1 MTIDDA
7 EGAVGHQS
15 LYPVD
20 VRRDVRIPTSD
31 RSVSLSADLYLP
43 QGVEPVPALVT
54 VVPYRKDLGNGYHN
68 SLLWFAQRGYAG
80 VLVDNAGLGSSDG
93 TPHAP
98 WGSGETDDAI
108 AAIDWAAAQPWCD
121 GKIGMWGISHGG
133 FTALRAASR
142 QPPQLRAI
150 IPIMNAVDVER
161 DVMHPGG
168 ARGDFLRLALWGS
181 GQLLQQLL
189 PPFINHTSGDEQRRW
204 HRRLHETEPA
214 IISLAR
220 LAPGDPEWRNRTVD
234 VDAVTIPALCVGG
247 WQDVYPETTLQR
259 CYEKIQG
266 PKKLIVGPWGHTLPH
281 ESPFGA
287 IDFLPITLRWWDH
300 WLRDTANGVMDEPSV
315 SLYVQGDTA
324 SWRSY
329 DSWPVATDELVLT
342 SADEVLAETTPG
354 ESGTGSSGTG
364 SSGTG
369 SVGRYVSDPSIGA
382 LSGLR
387 GVALGALGLP
397 QDQHDDDMRAL
408 SVTSSPLEHDITLGG
423 AAEVKVRL
431 AAPLS
436 EPAEAQ
442 PIERLVIRLCEVDPR
457 GRSTFITTG
466 MVCPRRQTES
476 ESVTLAPAA
485 HRVRAGHRIRV
496 TISDADFPRLVPLP
510 DPATIEV
517 ASIELKLPTV
527 TDDDGSPL
535 QMPALAGPHSEAETR
550 HGSWKVTRNRS
561 DDGIE
566 VDIETD
572 RSGSSS
578 RDGHRLDV
586 TTQYIAQVSRESPEL
601 ASVRATHYA
610 TAVMQ
615 TGEKIAVEV
624 TVECTQTRL
633 CVSETVIQD
642 GASVVSRSWDDSLEH
657 GVRPSLYQARETS
670 GRLLTAP

>member
-7 EGAVGHQS
+7 EGAVGRQS
-15 LYPVD
+15 LYPVE
-20 VRRDVRIPTSD
+20 VRRDVRIPISD
-31 RSVSLSADLYLP
+31 QSASLSADLYLP
-43 QGVEPVPALVT
+43 QGAEPAPALVT
-54 VVPYRKDLGNGYHN
+54 VVPYRKDLGNGYHD

-98 WGSGETDDAI
+98 WSPSETDDAI

-161 DVMHPGG
+161 DAMHPGG

-189 PPFINHTSGDEQRRW
+189 PPFVNHTSGDEQRRW
-204 HRRLHETEPA
+204 HRRLHDTEPA
-214 IISLAR
+214 IIPLAR
-220 LAPGDPEWRNRTVD
+220 LAPGDPEWHKRTVD

-247 WQDVYPETTLQR
+247 WQDIFPEATLQR

-287 IDFLPITLRWWDH
+287 IDFLPIALRWWDH

-315 SLYVQGDTA
+315 SLYVQGNAA

-329 DSWPVATDELVLT
+329 DSWPVAKDELVLT
-342 SADEVLAETTPG
+342 NADDLLAETTPG
-354 ESGTGSSGTG
+354 ESGTGSAGTG
-364 SSGTG
+364 SA
-369 SVGRYVSDPSIGA
+369 GRYVSDPSIGA

-408 SVTSSPLEHDITLGG
+408 SVTSSPMEHGITIGG

-431 AAPLS
+431 AAPPA
-436 EPAEAQ
+436 EPVEAQ
-442 PIERLVIRLCEVDPR
+442 PIERLVVRLCEVDPQ
-457 GRSTFITTG
+457 GRSTFITSG
-466 MVCPRRQTES
+466 MVCPRRHTES

-485 HRVRAGHRIRV
+485 HRVRAGHRVRV

-510 DPATIEV
+510 DPVMIEV
-517 ASIELKLPTV
+517 ASIEITLPTF
-527 TDDDGSPL
+527 TDNDGYPL
-535 QMPALAGPHSEAETR
+535 RMPALAAPHSEADTR

-561 DDGIE
+561 DDSVEVVIE
-566 VDIETD
+566 KG
-572 RSGSSS
+572 RSGSATH
-578 RDGHRLDV
+578 DGHRLDV
-586 TTQYIAQVSRESPEL
+586 TTRYIARVSRENSGS
-601 ASVRATHYA
+601 AIAGATHSA

-615 TGEKIAVEV
+615 TGETIIVNV
-624 TVECTQTRL
+624 SVECTRTRL
-633 CVSETVIQD
+633 RVDGNVIQD
-642 GASVVSRSWDDSLEH
+642 GAPIVSKRWESSLEH
-657 GVRPSLYQARETS
+657 HGDPNPHQVRR
-670 GRLLTAP
+670 RLENVLVTP